1 MVSGI
6 SRVHFV
12 CLTIIALWSA
22 CVSTG
27 AAQGTQPVPGDTT
40 FSFPGLNHT
49 ASNPLALPRGG
60 SGQAESSSLF
70 LNERLLQGIVQTP
83 PHFRFGYLY
92 DGGNKFS
99 AGRLTLDAF
108 MPVGLSRRTRFFG
121 EGHASFQDF
130 WRTIGGQSNNRVD
143 LSFGGGVRQ
152 ILGDTRYVGVN
163 AFYDTTR
170 LGGRWFSSG
179 GFGLELWGNLAG
191 SDSIDLSFNYYGDL
205 FSGPNTIVNAF
216 RRGKGNFDIEAGYSK
231 PLLNESL
238 DLRLKVRGYQ
248 FNSGDNIYGW
258 AAGADLSTND
268 RLLSLRYEVAQDKL
282 NGTYHTVGGF
292 VSVGFDLGNLV
303 AFENPFVRR
312 RPIYGS
318 PPNPYTE
325 ADNKEVHRQFWGPGE
340 QSQVVLANQAS
351 GCLFFRTI
359 GLHSFPYTLL
369 IIDDNQLFAPVDHT
383 AITTLDVTITYT
395 GFDNAEPL
403 GLQLNDAVGTP
414 LAVIVIGGTFTDSTT
429 TTTVTFTVPV
439 AGLVADPAQLDLFTS
454 GGSAGT
460 ISWSATLCFH

>member
-1 MVSGI
+1 MVCRF
-6 SRVHFV
+6 SRVHIV
-12 CLTIIALWSA
+12 GLMILALWSA
-22 CVSTG
+22 CATTA
-27 AAQGTQPVPGDTT
+27 AAQGTQPALGDAT
-40 FSFPGLNHT
+40 FSFPGFNHT
-49 ASNPLALPRGG
+49 PSNPLALPRGG
-60 SGQAESSSLF
+60 SGPAESSSLF

-99 AGRLTLDAF
+99 AGRLTLDGF
-108 MPVGLSRRTRFFG
+108 MPVGLSKRTRLFG
-121 EGHASFQDF
+121 EAHGSFQDF
-130 WRTIGGQSNNRVD
+130 WRTIGGQANNRVD

-152 ILGDTRYVGVN
+152 ILGDTRYVGLN

-170 LGGRWFSSG
+170 LGGTWYSSG

-205 FSGPNTIVNAF
+205 FAGPNTIVNAF
-216 RRGKGNFDIEAGYSK
+216 RRGKGNFDVEAGYSK
-231 PLLNESL
+231 PLLNDSL

-325 ADNKEVHRQFWGPGE
+325 ADNKEVHRQFSGPGE
-340 QSQVVLANQAS
+340 QSQVVLSNLAS
-351 GCLFFRTI
+351 GCLFFRNVGPSTYI
-359 GLHSFPYTLL
+359 SPFGTDFLT
-369 IIDDNQLFAPVDHT
+369 FADVDHT
-383 AITTLDVTITYT
+383 AITTVDVTITYT
-395 GFDNAEPL
+395 TTLAGNTLTLNLYDNSVGFLTTIA
-403 GLQLNDAVGTP
+403 
-414 LAVIVIGGTFTDSTT
+414 TFT
-429 TTTVTFTVPV
+429 TVTAGETRTFTVPV
-439 AGLVADPAQLDLFTS
+439 SVSADPAILGLS
-454 GGSAGT
+454 GT
-460 ISWSATLCFH
+460 LPDVITWSATLCFH